1 MIGLEHSLRWGEV
14 LAALALQLAVAA
26 ALWWRER
33 WERSQVAGLYGMAV
47 FLVSVALLRAGVG
60 RVVGGYGTLVLLP
73 VIWAALRNRRLE
85 LAFAVVG
92 AAVVQLG
99 PLVIDP
105 GSYYPTS
112 GWRGGA
118 LLIVIAGVL
127 GATVLALVE
136 RVRTSERLHRLLA
149 ENSSDLVIRGSHDGV
164 IRYASPA
171 SIALLGFA
179 PEELMGSSIAELIH
193 PDDRAGREERLA
205 LIDAAPHA
213 GTRLARMRH
222 RDGRWLW
229 LEATVRP
236 IRDAAGAVV
245 ERQYAYRDVTDR
257 VQREEEQRALSRLAT
272 LIASG
277 GDPAAVFDA
286 VAEQVARLF
295 DAIVGAVVR
304 FDSDAGADAGRG
316 QVVGEWTM
324 PGTDPTGRSLD
335 LTAPVTVS
343 GVPWGA
349 VGASFADGRVPD
361 GLDRRLERFADLV
374 SLAISNAQTL
384 EELALQATTDAVTGL
399 VNHRR
404 FHERLHE
411 ELERAL
417 RYQHPLT
424 LAVIDIDH
432 FKRVNDTHRHQTGDR
447 VLAEVAQQLA
457 AQARI
462 GDVVARVGG
471 EEFAWLMP
479 DTDVEG
485 GRAAADRAREGIS
498 ALTLPGALAVTVSA
512 GICGFAD
519 DLDARAL
526 IGRADDALYAAKHA
540 GRDRTLVYDDASSP
554 ERRAA

>member
-1 MIGLEHSLRWGEV
+1 MIGLEHSVRWGEV

-33 WERSQVAGLYGMAV
+33 WERSQVAGLYGVAV

-85 LAFAVVG
+85 LVFAVVG
-92 AAVVQLG
+92 AAAVQLG
-99 PLVIDP
+99 PMVIDP

-149 ENSSDLVIRGSHDGV
+149 ENSSDLVIRGSRDGV

-171 SIALLGFA
+171 SVALLGYA
-179 PEELMGSSIAELIH
+179 PEELIAMTITQLIH
-193 PDDRAGREERLA
+193 PEDTVGREERLA
-205 LIDAAPHA
+205 KIDSSPHVA
-213 GTRLARMRH
+213 TRLARMRH

-236 IRDAAGAVV
+236 IRDAAGVVV

-272 LIASG
+272 LVASG

-304 FDSDAGADAGRG
+304 FDGDNSSAGRDIVG
-316 QVVGEWTM
+316 QWTM

-374 SLAISNAQTL
+374 SLAIGNAQTL

-399 VNHRR
+399 ANHRR

-411 ELERAL
+411 EIERAL
-417 RYQHPLT
+417 RYDHSLT

-432 FKRVNDTHRHQTGDR
+432 FKRVNDTHGHQTGDR

-485 GRAAADRAREGIS
+485 GRAAADRARDAIS
-498 ALTLPGALAVTVSA
+498 ALTLPGDLAVTVSA
-512 GICGFAD
+512 GICGFTH
-519 DLDARAL
+519 DLDAQAL
-526 IGRADDALYAAKHA
+526 IGCADEALYAAKHA
-540 GRDRTLVYDDASSP
+540 GRDRTLVYGDPAAP
-554 ERRAA
+554 ARRAA